1 VFFWKKKRVGVG
13 RGEYRIYGFI
23 DEGLDSQPQSERM
36 KVETTNLFVPF
47 TETFSLPQ
55 YIKII

>member
-1 VFFWKKKRVGVG
+1 LEKKRVGVG